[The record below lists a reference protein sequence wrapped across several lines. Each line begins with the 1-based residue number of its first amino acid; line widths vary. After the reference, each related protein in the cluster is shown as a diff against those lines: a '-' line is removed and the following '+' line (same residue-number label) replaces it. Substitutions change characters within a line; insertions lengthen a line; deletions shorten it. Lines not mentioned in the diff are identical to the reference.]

1 MNTLPIPHVFLGQPL
16 LFYNFSSHSRAEV
29 LLTYLHVALHKGTAP
44 VCTQVA
50 SQKLGVTR
58 YFRQSLKARRI
69 CSCSRLG
76 AIDQGDRCNQK
87 EPILALAS

>member
-50 SQKLGVTR
+50 SQKLGVTG

-69 CSCSRLG
+69 RHG

-87 EPILALAS
+87 EPILALAN